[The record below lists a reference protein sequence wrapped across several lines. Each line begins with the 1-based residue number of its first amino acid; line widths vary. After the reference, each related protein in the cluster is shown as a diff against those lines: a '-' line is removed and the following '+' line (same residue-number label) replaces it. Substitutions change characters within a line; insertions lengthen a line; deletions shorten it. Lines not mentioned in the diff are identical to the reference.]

1 MTIRQVLLTGDDGYN
16 SIGIRLVANLL
27 KSKYKLVIAG
37 TKTQQSGVG
46 GKLSVFSGGTW
57 GITTMDKI
65 PALWVSGTPAD
76 AIECAR
82 SYYQT
87 KFDLVI
93 SGINLGLNVSDPF
106 TSGTMAAAWRSLK
119 LNLSPRAIA
128 ISWNAPSALF
138 NHPHHGKEELKRYLD
153 HPGKT
158 AGKVIDLAIDKNFW
172 GSSYLN
178 INLPEKVTA
187 KAKFG
192 QFLPY
197 ISDYYPDINL
207 YKGNKKRYTFPHIGA
222 VRPEF
227 DSPHAYDAWLVNH
240 GFVSITPCSPNLVE
254 KEVFLRHAKDTFK
267 L

>member
-46 GKLSVFSGGTW
+46 GKLSVFSG
-57 GITTMDKI
+57 
-65 PALWVSGTPAD
+65 
-76 AIECAR
+76 

-254 KEVFLRHAKDTFK
+254 KEAFLRHAQDTFK